1 MKFTAEFKFTSLA
14 MVSFFAVSSPLFC
27 SFEPLPIGGR
37 AAGMGE
43 ATSAI
48 VDDVF
53 SVYYNPAGVLQM
65 NRPEIGTYY
74 SQIYPGLTDN
84 SQISRMFLG
93 YGQPVGEHGKYGSL
107 AVSYMSM
114 ELPSLYKEES
124 MGVTYGREWHHR
136 WNMGGT
142 VKMLRKQIGSNQY
155 TNNAIDPNTGNSTG
169 MADPVLANNRSAS
182 ALGLDL
188 GVQYRLN
195 QSYALGLAARN
206 ANNPSLGLAGS
217 KDNAP
222 AVYTAAL
229 ARKWRSG
236 SLDFEVTKWNS
247 VSDNLKLALGG
258 EHWFDNGFGLRA
270 GAATASRNVAS
281 VSFGA
286 SYKTQSFQIDYATVY
301 PLQGVQGTLGIQQV
315 SLSLR
320 LGKSPVDPVEQQLIQ
335 EREARVRAELEARKD
350 KAEIDRLKT
359 QLYELTQAKSQ
370 SDQEAERR
378 AAQFALKE
386 AQDAE
391 AHDKAA
397 AHKGNTQAKA
407 ALTSY
412 TNAVADYNARVAQ
425 GLTLQEKRRV
435 LEKIMAD
442 FANKSVDLSTVE
454 RELRGLKTDEA
465 KAKRDF
471 DLSMSFYRRLVQ
483 QGASMD
489 ERRSMLERIVQKY
502 KGAGVEITSAEDEIK
517 QLK

>member
-1 MKFTAEFKFTSLA
+1 MF
-14 MVSFFAVSSPLFC
+14 SFFVIASPLFS
-27 SFEPLPIGGR
+27 SFEPMPVGAR

-93 YGQPVGEHGKYGSL
+93 YGQPLGAQGKNGAI
-107 AVSYMSM
+107 AVSYLTL
-114 ELPSLYKEES
+114 ELPGLYKEDS
-124 MGVTYGREWHHR
+124 MGITYGREWHHR
-136 WNMGGT
+136 WNIGGT
-142 VKMLRKQIGSNQY
+142 VKMLRKQIGSDQY
-155 TNNAIDPNTGNSTG
+155 TNNAIDPQTGNATG
-169 MADPVLANNRSAS
+169 VADPLLAKNRSAS

-195 QSYALGLAARN
+195 QSYALGVAARN
-206 ANNPSLGLAGS
+206 MNNPALGLSGNE
-217 KDNAP
+217 DNAP
-222 AVYTAAL
+222 AVYSAAL

-247 VSDNLKLALGG
+247 VTDNLKLALGG
-258 EHWFDNGFGLRA
+258 EHWFNNGFGIRA
-270 GAATASRNVAS
+270 GADTASRNVTS

-286 SYKTQSFQIDYATVY
+286 SYKMDAFQIDYATIF
-301 PLQGVQGTLGIQQV
+301 PLQGIQGTLGIQQV

-320 LGKSPVDPVEQQLIQ
+320 LGKSPVDPIEEQLVQ
-335 EREARVRAELEARKD
+335 EREARVRAEMEARKD

-378 AAQFALKE
+378 AAEFALKE
-386 AQDAE
+386 AQDTE
-391 AHDKAA
+391 ARDKAA
-397 AHKGNTQAKA
+397 AHKTNSQAKTV
-407 ALTSY
+407 LTTY

-425 GLTLQEKRRV
+425 GMGLQEKRHV
-435 LEKIMAD
+435 LEKIMSD
-442 FANKSVDLSTVE
+442 FTNKNVDLSTVE
-454 RELRGLKTDEA
+454 RELRSLKVDET

-489 ERRSMLERIVQKY
+489 ERRSMLERIIQKY
-502 KGAGVEITSAEDEIK
+502 KGSGVEIASAEDEIK